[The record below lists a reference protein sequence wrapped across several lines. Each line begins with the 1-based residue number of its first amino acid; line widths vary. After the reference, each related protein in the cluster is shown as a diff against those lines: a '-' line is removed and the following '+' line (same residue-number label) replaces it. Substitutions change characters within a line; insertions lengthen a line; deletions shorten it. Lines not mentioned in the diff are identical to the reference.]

1 MISCTRATRVKRTAV
16 FGGGLTRDDGSSR
29 LRLSRSRFDR
39 RPHPDARAARRT
51 CLYLPACVRV
61 RAYVRTR
68 VRAYAQD
75 PRDARARAR
84 RRARKPQNP
93 FAIGRR
99 PPRCRPRSD
108 RFSAAVHFSTLF
120 PAAAAS
126 ALPPAPPP
134 PYPLHRPVSSSLR
147 PRPPHPR
154 LSVGR
159 NSLFIIGLR
168 RFLLLAR

>member
-75 PRDARARAR
+75 PRDARARAQTREETAKSIRDRPSTAALPSTFRSFFR
-84 RRARKPQNP
+84 RGAFFHP
-93 FAIGRR
+93 FSGRCRVR
-99 PPRCRPRSD
+99 PPSRP
-108 RFSAAVHFSTLF
+108 SA
-120 PAAAAS
+120 
-126 ALPPAPPP
+126 P